1 MRRSPSERPEAFVPA
16 NQVRKACS
24 GSPAWTTSR
33 IRDQSS
39 EAVSSMDTRVKRK
52 GPYRTGSSLLDDTGT
67 TTPGGAPR
75 RLPGPE
81 DQERMPGFGGWQ
93 PIPGLWKSQ
102 SWPVR
107 WLTNPWSRRGFGV
120 DPGPGP
126 LVPLKANFRAPT
138 SLGWVICH
146 DADVQAA
153 EPEAEEQARIPG
165 TNADQGGPKD
175 PQPAPP
181 EGAAASGGERRF
193 EVGPVS
199 LARPGAGAPGN
210 SRLPPSSRISEAKDI
225 RELLRRGWR
234 KKTSHL
240 DVFFLS
246 SERPAPRLGLVVPRY
261 GRRVVDRNR
270 VKRRLR
276 EVGRQE
282 ILSRLRASG
291 VSLDLLIRARRE
303 AYGVGYRELRKELTE
318 MIEELCSGPS
328 SWR

>member
-1 MRRSPSERPEAFVPA
+1 M
-16 NQVRKACS
+16 N
-24 GSPAWTTSR
+24 
-33 IRDQSS
+33 
-39 EAVSSMDTRVKRK
+39 RK
-52 GPYRTGSSLLDDTGT
+52 GPHRTGSPLLDDSGT
-67 TTPGGAPR
+67 TAPSGTPR

-81 DQERMPGFGGWQ
+81 NQERMPGFGGWQ

-102 SWPVR
+102 SRPPR
-107 WLTNPWSRRGFGV
+107 WLTNPWSRRGSGV
-120 DPGPGP
+120 DPDVAP

-138 SLGWVICH
+138 SFGWVICH

-165 TNADQGGPKD
+165 TDADQGGPKD
-175 PQPAPP
+175 PQPATP
-181 EGAAASGGERRF
+181 EREAAPGGERRF
-193 EVGPVS
+193 EVGPVG
-199 LARPGAGAPGN
+199 LARPEAGAPGN
-210 SRLPPSSRISEAKDI
+210 SRLPASSRITDARDI

-246 SERPAPRLGLVVPRY
+246 SEKPASRLGFVVPRY

-276 EVGRQE
+276 EVGRTE
-282 ILSRLRASG
+282 VLPRLRVSG

-303 AYGVGYRELRKELTE
+303 AYGVAYRELRRELTE
-318 MIEELCSGPS
+318 TIEELCSGPS